1 MKQGCA
7 YILLIFFFCYSHI
20 QAQELNTRVQVLAPT
35 VPNIN
40 KRNVEVL
47 QNTIREFLNN
57 NKWSSETYTP
67 VERIEC
73 NFVITLTAWDG
84 NSTYKAEA
92 QIQSSRPVY
101 NTAYNSTLLNISDK
115 DFDFNYSEGQS
126 LDFSDQNFISNLSS
140 LLSFYAYT
148 IIGLDKD
155 SFSKLGGTN
164 YYNKAQN
171 ILNVAQVSGNK
182 GWKAFD
188 GLRNR
193 YWLNENLQNKSFE
206 DLRQFIYDYHLNG
219 LDRMQEDPGK
229 GAKKIISLLSNLK
242 QLDKQKIGSIFPN
255 MYLATKADE
264 LVNVISLTNPQD
276 KIKAYNLLSEIDPAN
291 LNKYEALKASR

>member
-1 MKQGCA
+1 MKQRCS
-7 YILLIFFFCYSHI
+7 YIFLIFYFCYSYAT
-20 QAQELNTRVQVLAPT
+20 AQELNTRVQVLAPT

-47 QNTIREFLNN
+47 QNAIREFLNN
-57 NKWSSETYTP
+57 NKWSNETYTP

-155 SFSKLGGTN
+155 SFSKLGGTHF
-164 YYNKAQN
+164 YNRAQN

-206 DLRQFIYDYHLNG
+206 GLRQFIYDYHLNG
-219 LDRMQEDPGK
+219 LDRLQEDPVK
-229 GAKKIISLLSNLK
+229 GAKKIIGLLSDLK
-242 QLDKQKIGSIFPN
+242 QLDKQKVGSIFPN

-264 LVNVISLTNPQD
+264 LVNIISLTDPQD

-291 LNKYEALKASR
+291 INKYEALKTTR